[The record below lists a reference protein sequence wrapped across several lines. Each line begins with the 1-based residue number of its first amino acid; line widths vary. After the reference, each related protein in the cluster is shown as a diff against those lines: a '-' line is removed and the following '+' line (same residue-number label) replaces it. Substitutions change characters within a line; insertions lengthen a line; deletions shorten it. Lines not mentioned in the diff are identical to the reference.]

1 MAKYKSKE
9 QDPLFAQQNPE
20 LKQVQYGNTGVGGL
34 SVEDKVAR
42 LEASDKQFG
51 KRKQAG
57 LDLQELQN
65 KGTAYVS
72 DNSAYASV
80 TGTILNNQGA
90 GERTAAQLKAEAPV
104 RAAQVRAANAG
115 ATSQEFTN
123 TLANQGGY
131 AKKRLDNELALQGM
145 ATEKIGMESDL
156 LKQDFDKIQADAGMK
171 RATEYQQQPEILA
184 GNRLADWKAEKAA
197 QKVMAPSLVTSSRG
211 AVNNY
216 SAEILGEP
224 GILSSVAEKVP
235 FLGVLER
242 GRRLSA
248 AKEKARKGSL

>member
-34 SVEDKVAR
+34 SEEDKVAR

-65 KGTAYVS
+65 KGQANVADTH
-72 DNSAYASV
+72 AYASV

-115 ATSQEFTN
+115 ATNQEFTN
-123 TLANQGGY
+123 TLAQKYGEQ
-131 AKKRLDNELALQGM
+131 RLKGELDLQGL
-145 ATEKIGMESDL
+145 AGEKIGMESDL

-171 RATEYQQQPEILA
+171 RATEYQQLPGIVAQ
-184 GNRLADWKAEKAA
+184 NQLADWKAEKAA
-197 QKVMAPSLVTSSRG
+197 QKEMAPSLLTSSRG
-211 AVNNY
+211 AVNKY
-216 SAEILGEP
+216 SNEVLGAP
-224 GILSSVAEKVP
+224 GIGSSIAEKVP